1 MPPTS
6 LLTLCMIVKN
16 EASGIARTL
25 QSVRPHLDR
34 WLIVDTGS
42 TDGTQDLVRS
52 LMGEL
57 PGALH
62 EHPFVDYATTRN
74 LAMDLAGTDTTYL
87 LWLDA
92 EDELLNG
99 EALRE
104 ALEAAAARPGGP
116 DAYYIRKKLAVEF
129 DAVCLVRTAAHWRY
143 RGVVHEVLMGPNGE
157 ICHDRLAGPVIRHE
171 RAPDSEERSRA
182 RWGRDAELLGGAV
195 AQDPGDTR
203 ATFYL
208 AQTLNWLGRSEEAI
222 AMYERRI
229 ALGGWVEE
237 VYYSRFMLAQVS
249 ERLGRPWA
257 EVQQRYLDAFAT
269 SPHRAE
275 PLCAIADHYIR
286 TQAFTVAYLF
296 ARRAYEL
303 PYPERDRLFVD
314 DAAYAWRA
322 ADLMAT
328 SAFYAGDFEAGE
340 RAARKALAACPDDAR
355 LQANLTFYLQRKG

>member
-1 MPPTS
+1 MATP

-25 QSVRPHLDR
+25 HSVRPHIDR

-52 LMGEL
+52 LMADL

-62 EHPFVDYATTRN
+62 EHPFIDYATTRN
-74 LAMDLAGTDTTYL
+74 LTMDLAGTDSTYL

-99 EALRE
+99 GALRE
-104 ALEAAAARPGGP
+104 ALETAEAGAGDRP
-116 DAYYIRKKLAVEF
+116 DAYYMRKKWASEF
-129 DAVCLVRTAAHWRY
+129 DAVCVVRASANWRF
-143 RGVVHEVLMGPNGE
+143 RGIIHEVLTGPNGE
-157 ICHDRLAGPVIRHE
+157 ICNDRIAGPVIRHE
-171 RAPDSEERSRA
+171 RAPGSEERSRA
-182 RWGRDAELLGGAV
+182 RWVRDAELLSRAIE
-195 AQDPGDTR
+195 QDPRDTR
-203 ATFYL
+203 STFYL
-208 AQTLNWLGRSEEAI
+208 AQTLGWLGRDEEAI
-222 AMYERRI
+222 AMFQRRV

-237 VYYSRFMLAQVS
+237 VYFSRFTIAQLS
-249 ERLGRPWA
+249 QRLGHPWP
-257 EVQQRYLDAFAT
+257 EVQQRYLDAYAT

-275 PLCAIADHYIR
+275 PLCAIADHHIR

-296 ARRAYEL
+296 ARRAFEL
-303 PYPERDRLFVD
+303 PYPEQDRLFVD

-328 SAFYAGDFEAGE
+328 SAYYAGDFEAGE
-340 RAARKALAACPDDAR
+340 RAARQALAARPDDAR
-355 LQANLTFYLQRKG
+355 LQANLAFYLQRKG

>member
-1 MPPTS
+1 MP

-25 QSVRPHLDR
+25 HSVRPHVDR

-52 LMGEL
+52 LL
-57 PGALH
+57 ADVPGALH

-92 EDELLNG
+92 EDELIG
-99 EALRE
+99 GGSLRA
-104 ALEAAAARPGGP
+104 ALEAAAAHPGGP
-116 DAYYIRKKLAVEF
+116 DAYYIRKKLAVDF
-129 DAVCLVRTAAHWRY
+129 DAVCLVRTAARWRY

-171 RAPDSEERSRA
+171 RAPVSEERSRA
-182 RWGRDAELLGGAV
+182 RWARDAELLGRAI
-195 AQDPGDTR
+195 AQDPGDAR

-237 VYYSRFMLAQVS
+237 VYYAKFMIAQVS
-249 ERLGRPWA
+249 ERLGRAWG
-257 EVQQRYLDAFAT
+257 EVQQRYLDAFAAA
-269 SPHRAE
+269 PHRAE
-275 PLCAIADHYIR
+275 PLCAIADHHIR

-303 PYPERDRLFVD
+303 PYPEQDRLFVD
-314 DAAYAWRA
+314 EAAYAWRA

-328 SAFYAGDFEAGE
+328 SAYYAGDFAAGE
-340 RAARKALAACPDDAR
+340 RAARQALTARPDDAR
-355 LQANLTFYLQRKG
+355 LQANLAFYLQRKG

>member
-1 MPPTS
+1 MSVP

-25 QSVRPHLDR
+25 YSARPHIDR
-34 WLIVDTGS
+34 WLVVDTGS

-52 LMGEL
+52 LL
-57 PGALH
+57 ADVPGALH

-74 LAMDLAGTDTTYL
+74 LAMDLAGRDSTYL

-99 EALRE
+99 EVLRE
-104 ALEAAAARPGGP
+104 ALESAAARPGGP
-116 DAYYIRKKLAVEF
+116 DAYYIRKKLAVDF
-129 DAVCLVRTAAHWRY
+129 DAVCVVRAAANWRY

-157 ICHDRLAGPVIRHE
+157 ICNDRLAGPIIRHD
-171 RAPDSEERSRA
+171 RAPVSEERSRA
-182 RWGRDAELLGGAV
+182 RWTRDAELLARAI

-222 AMYERRI
+222 ALYERRI

-237 VYYSRFMLAQVS
+237 VYYSKLMIAQLC
-249 ERLGRPWA
+249 ERLGRPWPEA
-257 EVQQRYLDAFAT
+257 QQRYLDAFAAA
-269 SPHRAE
+269 PHRAE
-275 PLCAIADHYIR
+275 PLCAIADHHIR
-286 TQAFTVAYLF
+286 SQAFTVAYLF

-303 PYPERDRLFVD
+303 PYPEQDRLFVD

-328 SAFYAGDFEAGE
+328 SAYYAGDFEAGE
-340 RAARKALAACPDDAR
+340 RAARQAIAARPDDAR
-355 LQANLTFYLQRKG
+355 LQANLAFYLQRKG